1 MQYQNCSATMFINH
15 YELFT
20 DEFLQIYRNGQKFQ
34 IESRVEHLV
43 QKRTSPGSLNLPIP
57 TINMQIDQPVRLISS
72 TNASVSSLINHKQNV
87 EIQTSPCSSA
97 SSMSSWSSVSS
108 LIENAKTN
116 FPLES
121 TWSSEFS
128 SSRSNS
134 TDFLSTSCS
143 TRISTPT
150 PRSSISELKQATR
163 SPANCDTKIP
173 TTPNDQLL
181 QDIRS
186 FSFANLRRSTIQR
199 PKAQVKEQLSNPLLM
214 SNTLHDQLNRI
225 RERFELESDVSSQAD
240 DSTSFDFAV

>member
-1 MQYQNCSATMFINH
+1 MFINH

-20 DEFLQIYRNGQKFQ
+20 DEFLQIYRSGQKFQ
-34 IESRVEHLV
+34 IESRVEHMV

-57 TINMQIDQPVRLISS
+57 TINVQIDQPVRLISS
-72 TNASVSSLINHKQNV
+72 TNSSVSSPIDHKRNV

-97 SSMSSWSSVSS
+97 SSISSWSSESS
-108 LIENAKTN
+108 LIEKTN

-134 TDFLSTSCS
+134 TNFPSTANS
-143 TRISTPT
+143 TRTSTPT
-150 PRSSISELKQATR
+150 PRSSISESKEVTR
-163 SPANCDTKIP
+163 PSTNQTEIP
-173 TTPNDQLL
+173 TTPSDQLL

-186 FSFANLRRSTIQR
+186 FSFANLRRPQPTIQQLK
-199 PKAQVKEQLSNPLLM
+199 PPVKEQLSNPLLM
-214 SNTLHDQLNRI
+214 SNSLHDQLNRI